1 MRIDSTKW
9 VNMPKTY
16 ERNQKVEGTE
26 PTRTNR
32 PDEVTISSEA
42 RMRFSET
49 GTSRTEKIESL
60 RQAIQDGTYK
70 PDAKKIAER
79 FLNL

>member
-16 ERNQKVEGTE
+16 EKNQKVEGTE

-42 RMRFSET
+42 RMRYSET
-49 GTSRTEKIESL
+49 TSSRAEKVESL

>member
-1 MRIDSTKW
+1 MRIDSSKW

-42 RMRFSET
+42 RMRYSET
-49 GTSRTEKIESL
+49 TSSRAEKVESL

>member
-9 VNMPKTY
+9 VNMPKAY
-16 ERNQKVEGTE
+16 EKNQKVEGTE

-49 GTSRTEKIESL
+49 PSSRTEKIESL

>member
-9 VNMPKTY
+9 VNMPKAY
-16 ERNQKVEGTE
+16 ERNQAVEGTE
-26 PTRTNR
+26 AKRTNR

-42 RMRFSET
+42 RARFNET
-49 GTSRTEKIESL
+49 PTSRTEKIESL

-70 PDAKKIAER
+70 PGAKKIAER

>member
-16 ERNQKVEGTE
+16 ERTQPVEGTKNQ
-26 PTRTNR
+26 RTNR
-32 PDEVTISSEA
+32 PDDVSISTEA
-42 RMRFSET
+42 RARFNET
-49 GTSRTEKIESL
+49 QTSRTEKIESL
-60 RQAIQDGTYK
+60 KQAIQDGTYK

>member
-1 MRIDSTKW
+1 MRIDSSKW

-42 RMRFSET
+42 RMRYSET
-49 GTSRTEKIESL
+49 TSSRAEKVESL
-60 RQAIQDGTYK
+60 RQAIQDGTYR

-79 FLNL
+79 FLSL